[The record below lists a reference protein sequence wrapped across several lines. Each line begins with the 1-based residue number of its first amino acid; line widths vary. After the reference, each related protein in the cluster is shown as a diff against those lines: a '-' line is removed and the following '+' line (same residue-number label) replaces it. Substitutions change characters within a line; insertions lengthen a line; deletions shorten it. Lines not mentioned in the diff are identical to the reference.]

1 MAAALIAGA
10 VACNQKEL
18 LPEAPEESCGTV
30 QLSAEAISP
39 EDGSKVSFGE
49 LVDGQS
55 RKYYPV
61 YWDEDEMANVSEF
74 YDKVRSQDKSSTC
87 FSRSQDKTRGTFTFI
102 LDEKTS
108 GEIYD
113 YIVISPQSAARTTGT
128 AAAKK
133 NRASFALAPTVPQ
146 KPKVDGPDPAA
157 CIMMAQDLGHTS
169 QPASLSL
176 HFEHQLAFA
185 KMTITAF
192 PTLDQGETVKQIKI
206 SAPEGK
212 HLSGRLWYDYSTGEY
227 TEYEG
232 SMEDYILVDPE
243 NVIPAELTLW
253 FAVMPVRL
261 SMGET
266 LVLRAETS
274 SGRIL
279 STKVVLGKELPLER
293 GKVSVFTVNWQKFQD
308 KVLSFDFSSWPSGWP
323 DNLANGTE
331 YKYGDYSFVHYGYT
345 NGSPSTNRC
354 THKRTTPDFM
364 VLNGL
369 GFLSLPVIEN
379 HKLVKAVVTH
389 GAAKANTRCGGI
401 VYGIRELPENVE
413 FVTADAKSTSLWN
426 VTPGTY
432 VELPLLTSL
441 PGHRY
446 YLCCSAAGLG
456 ISRLE
461 LHYEYDPGADIRH
474 ESDAIT
480 VGTLN
485 VWQPSART
493 SKKESGEAA
502 PEREWEYA
510 RYNVRDIIKDSGFD
524 ILAVQEVTQR
534 VRNDLKTDLA
544 STGKYEYEY
553 FLHKPSV
560 PASSSSVGIIY
571 DKSRFS
577 ISNKHHFWLS
587 DTPDTAES
595 QYAEE
600 SSVRSVGCAEMTD
613 AKTGRKYFVM
623 VAHASLDDG
632 CNEKDGNLLVERI
645 KQYNTANLPCIVMG
659 DMNANW
665 NMPLYR
671 TLSSWCD
678 DSRYKV
684 ELSEQEFPLPGTYNG
699 PGGDADNFGKRQ
711 QRIDFIFTRGCN
723 VYSYRVNRDKYKAG
737 STYQYPSDHC
747 PVMIQCY

>member
-243 NVIPAELTLW
+243 NVNPAELTLW

-293 GKVSVFTVNWQKFQD
+293 GKVSVFTVNWQKCLD
-308 KVLSFDFSSWPSGWP
+308 RTLCFDFTEWPEGWP
-323 DNLANGTE
+323 DKLVNGVE
-331 YKYGDYSFVHYGYT
+331 YRYGDYSFVHYGYT
-345 NGSPSTNRC
+345 DGSPSTNRC
-354 THKRTTPDFM
+354 THKGTIPDFM

-379 HKLVKAVVTH
+379 FKLVKATVTH
-389 GAAKANTRCGGI
+389 GATKSSTRKGGV
-401 VYGIRELPENVE
+401 VYGMRTLADSVE
-413 FVTADAKSTSLWN
+413 FVSPYAKSGSLWN
-426 VTPGTY
+426 VNPGTD
-432 VELPLLTSL
+432 VELPVLTSL
-441 PGHRY
+441 SGHQY
-446 YLCCSAAGLG
+446 YLCCSVAGLG
-456 ISRLE
+456 ISKLT
-461 LHYEYDPGADIRH
+461 LTYEYDPGADMSHIT
-474 ESDAIT
+474 DAIR

-485 VWQPSART
+485 IWQPSART
-493 SKKESGEAA
+493 SKKESGEAPA
-502 PEREWEYA
+502 EREWEYA
-510 RYNVRDIIKDSGFD
+510 RYNIRDIIKDSGVEL
-524 ILAVQEVTQR
+524 LAVQEATLR
-534 VRNDLKTDLA
+534 IRNDIKTDLSSA
-544 STGKYEYEY
+544 KRYAYEY
-553 FLHKPSV
+553 FLHKPDD
-560 PASSSSVGIIY
+560 PDHSSSVGFVY
-571 DKSRFS
+571 DKNRVTLSDT
-577 ISNKHHFWLS
+577 HHFWLS
-587 DTPDTAES
+587 DTPDVPGS
-595 QYAEE
+595 QYEAEG
-600 SSVRSVGCAEMTD
+600 SVRGVGTAVATD
-613 AKTGRKYFVM
+613 LRTGRKYFVM
-623 VAHASLDDG
+623 VVHASLDDG
-632 CNEKDGNLLVERI
+632 CNDKDGQLLLQRI
-645 KQYNTANLPCIVMG
+645 GQYNTANLPCIVLG

-665 NMPLYR
+665 DMSLYR
-671 TLSSWCD
+671 DLSSVLND
-678 DSRYKV
+678 ARFSV
-684 ELSEQEFPLPGTYNG
+684 ELPSSEYLHPGTFNG
-699 PGGDADNFGKRQ
+699 PAGKDANLSSRA
-711 QRIDFIFTRGCN
+711 QRIDFIFVNRVS
-723 VYSYRVNRDKYKAG
+723 VYSYEVNRSKYAAG
-737 STYQYPSDHC
+737 STRQYPSDHC
-747 PVMIQCY
+747 PPMIDCY